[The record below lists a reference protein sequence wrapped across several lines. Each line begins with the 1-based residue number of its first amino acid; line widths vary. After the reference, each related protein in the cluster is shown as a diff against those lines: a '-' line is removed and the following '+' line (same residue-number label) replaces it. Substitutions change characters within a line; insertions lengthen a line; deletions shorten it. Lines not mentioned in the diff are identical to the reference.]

1 MEPFIGQIQP
11 FGFNFAPRGWALCA
25 GQQMAISQNSAL
37 FSLLG
42 TTYGGNGQTTF
53 ALPDLR
59 ARSAVNFGSGPGL
72 TPLSIGE
79 QGGSQTHTLLASE
92 MPSHTHTLSASNE
105 PGTNTTPQANNYLA
119 SLVGTSSKGGLY
131 STDAGTTIPLSNQT
145 GISGGSQAFSIQNP
159 FLAVN
164 FSIALQGV
172 FPSRN

>member
-1 MEPFIGQIQP
+1 MEPFLGQIQP
-11 FGFNFAPRGWALCA
+11 FGFNFAPRGWAFCA
-25 GQQMAISQNSAL
+25 GQIMSIAQNSAL

-42 TTYGGNGQTTF
+42 TAYGGNGQTTF
-53 ALPDLR
+53 GLPDLR

-72 TPLSIGE
+72 TPLVIGE

-92 MPSHTHTLSASNE
+92 MPSHTHTLSASDE

-119 SLVGTSSKGGLY
+119 SVVGTSKGGLY
-131 STDAGTTIPLSNQT
+131 STDAGNMIPLNNPT